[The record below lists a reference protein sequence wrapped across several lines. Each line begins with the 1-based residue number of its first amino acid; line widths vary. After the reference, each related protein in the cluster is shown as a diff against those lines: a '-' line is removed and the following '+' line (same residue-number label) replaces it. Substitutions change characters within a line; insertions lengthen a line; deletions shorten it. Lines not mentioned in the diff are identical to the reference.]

1 MFCLQKNDDKVPD
14 GFKVNRQIVSVHQTH
29 CLLEMLRCCFQAFHK
44 KNSHFATK
52 GLGRTFSQKCS
63 HRNYFNNGRLTPK
76 KGTHKKWHLASSA
89 GVWEGETMVRV
100 GWGMPGRGA
109 WTGLGLISG
118 KSEQQ
123 KTWLEPRY
131 SCNCSHDTS
140 FGIIYNK
147 RQGSSRAKPK
157 FFCSV
162 IFLVARVRC

>member
-1 MFCLQKNDDKVPD
+1 MFCLQKTMIRYLMDSKL
-14 GFKVNRQIVSVHQTH
+14 IVKLSRSIKHIV
-29 CLLEMLRCCFQAFHK
+29 CLRCGVAAFKHST

-52 GLGRTFSQKCS
+52 GIGRTFSQKCS

-109 WTGLGLISG
+109 WTGPGLISG

-131 SCNCSHDTS
+131 SCNWSHDTS

-147 RQGSSRAKPK
+147 RQGSSRARPK
-157 FFCSV
+157 ISV
-162 IFLVARVRC
+162 QLFV